1 MLPMHEALT
10 RFMLAASAKASAWID
25 MRNAFTE
32 QAQRATHE
40 TTRRQ
45 LTTFAAR
52 ATMRADA
59 IMAVVEMARKR
70 DALRRAYQHSS
81 HAIAFAMN
89 ADAFA
94 TALRNAKLPGTIG
107 TIHGAKAHAS
117 HLGPYPQPFP
127 NAEYKPVRTFQ
138 MVAKTP
144 QGETVPAEYIAPD
157 NPFDRMSQELFSAQ
171 FKVPTVGA
179 ELAAPTPLEWANSRG
194 ISESDARE
202 AARNINVSGAT
213 WLSKTKDATTA
224 QADQPNPTGKAA

>member
-70 DALRRAYQHSS
+70 DAARREAMRRDLMQRTNSITIAANTDPAVN
-81 HAIAFAMN
+81 AI
-89 ADAFA
+89 DKV
-94 TALRNAKLPGTIG
+94 RE
-107 TIHGAKAHAS
+107 AS
-117 HLGPYPQPFP
+117 LAAYPQPFP
-127 NAEYKPVRTFQ
+127 NAKYQAFRPPFPTLFALPR
-138 MVAKTP
+138 
-144 QGETVPAEYIAPD
+144 ETVPAEYVAPD
-157 NPFDRMSQELFSAQ
+157 NPFVRMSQELFSAQ
-171 FKVPTVGA
+171 FKA
-179 ELAAPTPLEWANSRG
+179 
-194 ISESDARE
+194 
-202 AARNINVSGAT
+202 
-213 WLSKTKDATTA
+213 
-224 QADQPNPTGKAA
+224 QPNPTGKAA

>member
-52 ATMRADA
+52 ATMRANA

-70 DALRRAYQHSS
+70 DAARRSYEHINF
-81 HAIAFAMN
+81 AIALAMK

-94 TALRNAKLPGTIG
+94 DAVRAAKLPGTIC
-107 TIHGAKAHAS
+107 TIHGAKTHA
-117 HLGPYPQPFP
+117 
-127 NAEYKPVRTFQ
+127 FQ

-144 QGETVPAEYIAPD
+144 QGETVPAEYVAPD

-179 ELAAPTPLEWANSRG
+179 ASAALPPTT
-194 ISESDARE
+194 SDAK
-202 AARNINVSGAT
+202 S
-213 WLSKTKDATTA
+213 SPTTR
-224 QADQPNPTGKAA
+224 QGKAA

>member
-1 MLPMHEALT
+1 MLPMHEVLT

-70 DALRRAYQHSS
+70 DAARRAFEQSTY
-81 HAIAFAMN
+81 AVTFAMK
-89 ADAFA
+89 ADAF
-94 TALRNAKLPGTIG
+94 LNAVEKVRGSRFG
-107 TIHGAKAHAS
+107 S
-117 HLGPYPQPFP
+117 YPNPFP
-127 NAEYKPVRTFQ
+127 KAKHQSARTFQ

-144 QGETVPAEYIAPD
+144 QGETVPAEYVAPD

-171 FKVPTVGA
+171 FKA
-179 ELAAPTPLEWANSRG
+179 
-194 ISESDARE
+194 
-202 AARNINVSGAT
+202 
-213 WLSKTKDATTA
+213 
-224 QADQPNPTGKAA
+224 QPNPTGKAA